1 MPYIKQ
7 ISIHSSPKSFLKY
20 ILNGDK
26 NSHMKYAEGLN
37 IPADVDS
44 AYSEFKVIFEGYS
57 NDRFYKHHIDTQKSR
72 VRLHHYIQSFDP
84 KEKISPEQAHAIGL
98 EWAKKV
104 FGENRQIIC
113 STHIDKGHIH
123 NHFAVAS
130 YDIKGNIWYSNLKSL
145 RAVRNASDEICLS
158 HGLSIIENPS
168 RRAEPNRKRVKGG
181 FKEKVRADIDKLLT
195 NPFVRTLPDLVDWL
209 EREGYTVRFGH
220 YLTITPPGRERGIR
234 SEKLGDG
241 YSIDE
246 LTYRIERRGKA
257 EPIPL
262 EKLLEKGG
270 EGARVIG
277 AVVHEAEANALK
289 QSTVSYSSAQM
300 TIQAYNY
307 YIEHGL
313 HNLSEWEILNEKLRQ
328 RIENAADKDERRKA
342 EDELYQSDKL
352 YHHCEK
358 VKEQY
363 KRNSFE
369 VTLPAMQARVEA
381 RLRRSNDFIRAEQAR
396 RVKAEKQSYDY
407 TR

>member
-1 MPYIKQ
+1 
-7 ISIHSSPKSFLKY
+7 
-20 ILNGDK
+20 
-26 NSHMKYAEGLN
+26 MKYATGAN
-37 IPADVDS
+37 IETDLDS
-44 AYSEFKVIFEGYS
+44 AYWAFKVNFEGHAGE
-57 NDRFYKHHIDTQKSR
+57 RFYKHHIDTQKSR

-84 KEKISPEQAHAIGL
+84 KENISPEQAHAIGL

-104 FGENRQIIC
+104 FGEDRQIIC

-123 NHFAVAS
+123 NHFAVSS
-130 YDIKGNIWYSNLKSL
+130 YDIDGKIWYSNLKSL

-158 HGLSIIENPS
+158 HGLSIIENPA
-168 RRAEPNRKRVKGG
+168 RRSEPNRKRVKGG
-181 FKEKVRADIDKLLT
+181 FKEKLRADIDKLLK

-209 EREGYTVRFGH
+209 EREGYTIRFGR

-257 EPIPL
+257 EPMPL
-262 EKLLEKGG
+262 EQLLQKGG
-270 EGARVIG
+270 EGARAIG
-277 AVVHEAEANALK
+277 TAVHEYEANALK

-307 YIEHGL
+307 YTEHGL
-313 HNLSEWEILNEKLRQ
+313 HSLSEWELLNDKLRQ
-328 RIENAADKDERRKA
+328 KVGNAADKDERRKA
-342 EDELYQSDKL
+342 EDELYQSDRL
-352 YHHCEK
+352 YHHCKK
-358 VKEQY
+358 VMEQY

-381 RLRRSNDFIRAEQAR
+381 RLRKTNEYVRAEQTRWA
-396 RVKAEKQSYDY
+396 KTEKKSYY
-407 TR
+407 YER